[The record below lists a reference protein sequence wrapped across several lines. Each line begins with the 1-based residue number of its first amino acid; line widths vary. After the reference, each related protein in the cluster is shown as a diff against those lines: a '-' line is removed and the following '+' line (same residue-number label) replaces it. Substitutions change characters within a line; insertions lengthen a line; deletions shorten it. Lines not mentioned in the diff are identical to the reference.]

1 MLKKLKTYKVFVLL
15 LSLLLLLGIS
25 DKTKGLSTINKI
37 KDTTAAYSVVDYE
50 GTVITLPHKPKHIL
64 TLSLSFDIMTLG
76 IVPPEYLVAANK
88 MANDPGISC
97 IANETRDIKTKLY
110 SYPLETVVKLN
121 PDLIIAST
129 WTDKQM
135 INAYRDLG
143 YPVLVCKGP
152 DNIEEVEQTIM
163 TIAEALGERDTGNKI
178 ISIMER
184 KLQYIDKVVE
194 GQAIK
199 KPVGLLV
206 SQMTCYGGKGCMF
219 DVLCTRAGVVNGIA
233 KMGINNGQPV
243 TKEMII
249 ACNPDFFMLSAPRSQ
264 SGDTTQKAQEEYIND
279 PALKEL
285 KGIRHTMFIPDRYLY
300 SSTQNCVYAIEGI
313 ANAAYGP
320 IFDLSDEKL
329 IKGY

>member
-1 MLKKLKTYKVFVLL
+1 MLKTLKTYKVFALL
-15 LSLLLLLGIS
+15 LSVLLLLGIS
-25 DKTKGLSTINKI
+25 DKTKGLSTVNKT
-37 KDTTAAYSVVDYE
+37 KDTTVAYSVVDYE
-50 GTVITLPHKPKHIL
+50 GSVIKLSHKPKHIL

-88 MANDPGISC
+88 MANDSGISC
-97 IANETRDIKTKLY
+97 IANETKDIKTKLY

-163 TIAEALGERDTGNKI
+163 TIANALGEKDTGNKI

-184 KLQYIDKVVE
+184 KLQYIDKVVK

-219 DVLCTRAGVVNGIA
+219 DALCTRAGVVNGIA
-233 KMGINNGQPV
+233 KMGIKNGQPV
-243 TKEMII
+243 TKEMVI

-264 SGDTTQKAQEEYIND
+264 SGDITQKAQAEYIND

-285 KGIRHTMFIPDRYLY
+285 KGIRHAMFIPDRYLY
-300 SSTQNCVYAIEGI
+300 SSTQNCVYAIEEIGR
-313 ANAAYGP
+313 A
-320 IFDLSDEKL
+320 SCRERV
-329 IKGY
+329 

>member
-1 MLKKLKTYKVFVLL
+1 MLKTLKTYKYLAFLVLTFI
-15 LSLLLLLGIS
+15 LLGFSYKAKMLPNLNAESNIS
-25 DKTKGLSTINKI
+25 N
-37 KDTTAAYSVVDYE
+37 AYSVVDYE
-50 GTVITLPHKPKHIL
+50 GTVVTLPRKPKHIL
-64 TLSLSFDIMTLG
+64 TLSLSFDIMTVG
-76 IVPPEYLVAANK
+76 IVPPEYLVSANK
-88 MANDPGISC
+88 MANDSGISC
-97 IANETRDIKTKLY
+97 IANETKDIKTKLY

-135 INAYRDLG
+135 ISAYRDLG

-152 DNIEEVEQTIM
+152 NTVKEVENTIM
-163 TIAEALGERDTGNKI
+163 TIAAALGEKQAGNKI
-178 ISIMER
+178 IGTMQE
-184 KLQYIDKVVE
+184 KLKEIDRVVAA
-194 GQAIK
+194 QKAK
-199 KPVGLLV
+199 KTVGLLV
-206 SQMTCYGGKGCMF
+206 SQMTSYGGKGCMF

-243 TKEMII
+243 TKEMVI

-279 PALKEL
+279 PALQEL
-285 KGIRHTMFIPDRYLY
+285 KGIKHIALIPDRYLY

-320 IFDLSDEKL
+320 IFDLSEEKL